1 MMLRSNGK
9 PPLARSPI
17 RLRPRNAL
25 QPTASNTAQIPPGS
39 LTKSQLP
46 KCSWDLEKLEVR
58 PEYNTIS
65 CELRVLAKM
74 VRQEFG
80 TGDENMDVEID
91 NGVLSTNRN
100 PLFER
105 GRFYEEY
112 SARRNERLKRKKGEM
127 EGHKKKPMN
136 NLGVRIESAKKL
148 DSRRKMAV
156 AATPMMVQ
164 REAATPPRY
173 LLRSSAR
180 KENKKPPLPKNFENS
195 VGQGTN
201 LASKDTQRTKLTFPD
216 NRGTYGNARYT
227 EYKIVFA

>member
-1 MMLRSNGK
+1 MMLRNGK
-9 PPLARSPI
+9 PPLPRSPI
-17 RLRPRNAL
+17 RLRSRRAL

-46 KCSWDLEKLEVR
+46 KRSWDVEELEAR

-65 CELRVLAKM
+65 CEVRALAKM

-80 TGDENMDVEID
+80 TSDDKMDVEFD
-91 NGVLSTNRN
+91 DGVLSNNRI

-112 SARRNERLKRKKGEM
+112 AAKRNERLKKKKGEI
-127 EGHKKKPMN
+127 EGHKKKLMN
-136 NLGVRIESAKKL
+136 NLGVRIESAKKF

-164 REAATPPRY
+164 RESATPRY

-180 KENKKPPLPKNFENS
+180 KENKKPPLPMNFESS
-195 VGQGTN
+195 VGG
-201 LASKDTQRTKLTFPD
+201 
-216 NRGTYGNARYT
+216 YT
-227 EYKIVFA
+227 ERKVGGRRIRKI